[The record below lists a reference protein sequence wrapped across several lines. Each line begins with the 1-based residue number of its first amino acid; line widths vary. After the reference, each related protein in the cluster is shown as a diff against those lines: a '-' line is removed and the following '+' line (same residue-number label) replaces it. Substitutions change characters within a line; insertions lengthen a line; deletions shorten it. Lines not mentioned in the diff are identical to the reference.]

1 MGITNDELK
10 YLLNGSFTEATLDK
24 LILMSDQDC
33 KTWNGNPLFRQF
45 QTNVVGTS
53 VGHWKAPKHIQE
65 WATSV
70 LMEHLEDQDIEKEAA
85 AKRAAAAKADEEA
98 AAARK
103 ADAEKKKADKL
114 AIEMEAS
121 AVRDDARRAA
131 KAAAAKQAAAAAADK
146 ASLQAF
152 ARAANEA
159 LAREYTKKSANCVA
173 SDIYF
178 EGDDLIAFD

>member
-1 MGITNDELK
+1 MGITNHELK

-33 KTWNGNPLFRQF
+33 KNWNGNPLFRQF
-45 QTNVVGTS
+45 TTNVVGTS
-53 VGHWKAPKHIQE
+53 VGHWKAPKRIRE

-70 LMEHLEDQDIEKEAA
+70 LMEHLEDQDIERDAA
-85 AKRAAAAKADEEA
+85 ANRAAAAKADEEA

-103 ADAEKKKADKL
+103 AAAEKKKADKL

-131 KAAAAKQAAAAAADK
+131 KAAAAKQAAADK
-146 ASLQAF
+146 AALQAF

-159 LAREYTKKSANCVA
+159 LARECARKSTNSVA

-178 EGDDLIAFD
+178 EGDNLIAFD